1 MKKFKRLFAVILS
14 LAMVLGMSLTS
25 FAANP
30 AKITVSLPKE
40 AEDAKVTYVQIVKP
54 DPASASGWAF
64 VEGYED
70 LGITIDDL
78 LAAGETETS
87 GNKANDNKNAAAGTI
102 NTTEKLGAALD
113 KVDMSNA
120 AEAKSDGTIDVTEAG
135 LYVIRAEK
143 TGWTFTRMLAY
154 VAYQEGSQQLVADT
168 KVSAKGAKDEVTKEL
183 NDPILDDGG
192 KDTGSDKGESVAT
205 TDTVKY
211 KVTQRYPYY
220 DADQKNKKFIITD
233 TLTRG
238 EFAEDVAQKLQV
250 VIKSGNADESDKTL
264 VAGTDYKITRN
275 SDTKITLDLGTF
287 EDSNYYNS
295 AYAGKQVE
303 ITYDVKVTE
312 VTWERPLENDVESTT
327 SKDTPAGGSDVELG
341 DPEDNTSKFKIISP
355 SVKADIQKLGENA
368 VKLAGAEFT
377 LYVKPEDAAEVTHV
391 YSVDAATG
399 KGKIEKLENGA
410 VPSDSQVGLKVVETK
425 ETKGDEGIALFD
437 SLDAQKE
444 YYVVETKA
452 PEGYSLNTEAYKL
465 NMPEITETIETD
477 KTIDGVKYDMVTT
490 YTVDSDKVTINGRD
504 EGDRTITDT
513 KLASL
518 PSTGGIGTTIFTI
531 GGCLIMVVAA
541 ALFFASRRKSAK

>member
-1 MKKFKRLFAVILS
+1 M
-14 LAMVLGMSLTS
+14 
-25 FAANP
+25 P
-30 AKITVSLPKE
+30 
-40 AEDAKVTYVQIVKP
+40 
-54 DPASASGWAF
+54 
-64 VEGYED
+64 
-70 LGITIDDL
+70 
-78 LAAGETETS
+78 
-87 GNKANDNKNAAAGTI
+87 
-102 NTTEKLGAALD
+102 
-113 KVDMSNA
+113 
-120 AEAKSDGTIDVTEAG
+120 
-135 LYVIRAEK
+135 
-143 TGWTFTRMLAY
+143 
-154 VAYQEGSQQLVADT
+154 
-168 KVSAKGAKDEVTKEL
+168 KGAKDGVTKEL
-183 NDPILDDGG
+183 NDPILDADGE
-192 KDTGSDKGESVAT
+192 DTGSDKGESVAT

-238 EFAEDVAQKLQV
+238 EFAEDVAEKLQV
-250 VIKSGNADESDKTL
+250 VIKGVNGSDKTL

-275 SDTKITLDLGTF
+275 SDAKITLDLGTF
-287 EDSNYYNS
+287 GDSNYYNS

-312 VTWERPLENDVESTT
+312 VTWEWPLENDVESIT

-368 VKLAGAEFT
+368 DKLAGAEFT
-377 LYVKPEDAAEVTHV
+377 LYVKPENAAEVTHV

-425 ETKGDEGIALFD
+425 ATKGADGIALFD

-465 NMPEITETIETD
+465 NMPEITETKETN

-490 YTVDSDKVTINGRD
+490 YTVDSDKVTIDGRD
-504 EGDRTITDT
+504 KEGDRTITDT

-531 GGCLIMVVAA
+531 GGCLIMIVAA
-541 ALFFASRRKSAK
+541 ALFFASRRKASK

>member
-25 FAANP
+25 FAADP
-30 AKITVSLPKE
+30 AKITVSLPKG
-40 AEDAKVTYVQIVKP
+40 AEDATVTYVQIVKP

-64 VEGYED
+64 VEGYEN
-70 LGITIDDL
+70 LGITIDEL
-78 LAAGETETS
+78 LAAGKTETS
-87 GNKANDNKNAAAGTI
+87 ENKANDNKNAAAGTI

-120 AEAKSDGTIDVTEAG
+120 TPAKSDGTIDVTEAG

-168 KVSAKGAKDEVTKEL
+168 KVSAKGAKDGVTKEL
-183 NDPILDDGG
+183 NDPILDADGT
-192 KDTGSDKGESVAT
+192 DTGSDKGESVAT

-238 EFAEDVAQKLQV
+238 EFAEDVAEKLQV
-250 VIKSGNADESDKTL
+250 VIKSGNANGSDKTL

-312 VTWERPLENDVESTT
+312 VTWEWPLENDVESTT

-355 SVKADIQKLGENA
+355 SVKADIQKLGENKD
-368 VKLAGAEFT
+368 KLAGAEFT

-399 KGKIEKLENGA
+399 KGKIEKLENSA
-410 VPSDSQVGLKVVETK
+410 VPSGQVGLKVVETK
-425 ETKGDEGIALFD
+425 ETEGADGIALFD

-477 KTIDGVKYDMVTT
+477 KTIDGVKYDTVTT
-490 YTVDSDKVTINGRD
+490 YTVDSDKVTIDGRT

>member
-25 FAANP
+25 FAADP
-30 AKITVSLPKE
+30 AKITVSLPKG
-40 AEDAKVTYVQIVKP
+40 AEDATVTYVQIVKP

-64 VEGYED
+64 VEGYEN
-70 LGITIDDL
+70 LGITIDEL
-78 LAAGETETS
+78 LAAGKTETS
-87 GNKANDNKNAAAGTI
+87 ENKANDNKNAAAGTI

-120 AEAKSDGTIDVTEAG
+120 TPAKSDGTIDVTEAG

-168 KVSAKGAKDEVTKEL
+168 KVSAKGAKDGVTKEL
-183 NDPILDDGG
+183 NDPILDADGT
-192 KDTGSDKGESVAT
+192 DTGSDKGESVAT

-220 DADQKNKKFIITD
+220 DADQKNKMFIITD

-238 EFAEDVAQKLQV
+238 EFAEDVAEKLQV
-250 VIKSGNADESDKTL
+250 VIKSGNANGSDKTL

-275 SDTKITLDLGTF
+275 SDTNITLDLGTF
-287 EDSNYYNS
+287 EDSIYYNS

-312 VTWERPLENDVESTT
+312 VTWEWPLENDVESTT

-355 SVKADIQKLGENA
+355 SVKADIQKLGENKD
-368 VKLAGAEFT
+368 KLAGAEFT

-399 KGKIEKLENGA
+399 KGKIEKLENSA
-410 VPSDSQVGLKVVETK
+410 VPSGQVGLKVVETK
-425 ETKGDEGIALFD
+425 ETEGADGIALFD

-477 KTIDGVKYDMVTT
+477 KTIDGVKYDTVTT
-490 YTVDSDKVTINGRD
+490 YTVDSDKVTIDGRT

>member
-64 VEGYED
+64 VEGYEN
-70 LGITIDDL
+70 LGITIDEL
-78 LAAGETETS
+78 LAAGKTETS
-87 GNKANDNKNAAAGTI
+87 GNKANDNKNAEAGTI

-120 AEAKSDGTIDVTEAG
+120 TPAKSDGTIDVTEAG

-168 KVSAKGAKDEVTKEL
+168 KVSAKGAKDGVTKEL
-183 NDPILDDGG
+183 NDPILDADGE
-192 KDTGSDKGESVAT
+192 DTGSDKGESVAT

-238 EFAEDVAQKLQV
+238 EFAEDVAEKLQV
-250 VIKSGNADESDKTL
+250 VIKGVNGSDKTL

-275 SDTKITLDLGTF
+275 SDAKITLDLGTF

-312 VTWERPLENDVESTT
+312 VTWEWPLENDVESTT

-341 DPEDNTSKFKIISP
+341 DPGDNTSKFKIISP

-368 VKLAGAEFT
+368 DKLAGAEFT
-377 LYVKPEDAAEVTHV
+377 LYVKPENAAEVTHV

-425 ETKGDEGIALFD
+425 ATKGADGIALFD

-465 NMPEITETIETD
+465 NMPEITETKETN

-490 YTVDSDKVTINGRD
+490 YTVDSDKVTIDGRD
-504 EGDRTITDT
+504 KEGDRTITDT

>member
-25 FAANP
+25 FAADP
-30 AKITVSLPKE
+30 AKITVSLPKG
-40 AEDAKVTYVQIVKP
+40 AEDATVTYVQIVKP

-64 VEGYED
+64 VEGYEN
-70 LGITIDDL
+70 LGITIDEL
-78 LAAGETETS
+78 LAAGKTETS
-87 GNKANDNKNAAAGTI
+87 ENKANDNKNAAAGTI

-120 AEAKSDGTIDVTEAG
+120 TPAKSDGTIDVTEAG

-168 KVSAKGAKDEVTKEL
+168 KVSAKGAKDGVTKEL
-183 NDPILDDGG
+183 NDPILDADGT
-192 KDTGSDKGESVAT
+192 DTGSDKGESVAT

-238 EFAEDVAQKLQV
+238 EFAEDVAEKLQV
-250 VIKSGNADESDKTL
+250 VIKSGNANGSDKTL

-312 VTWERPLENDVESTT
+312 VTWEWPLENDVESTT

-355 SVKADIQKLGENA
+355 SVKADIQKLGENKD
-368 VKLAGAEFT
+368 KLAGAEFT

-399 KGKIEKLENGA
+399 KGKIEKLENSA
-410 VPSDSQVGLKVVETK
+410 VPSGQVGVKVVETK
-425 ETKGDEGIALFD
+425 ETEGADGIALFD

-477 KTIDGVKYDMVTT
+477 KTIDGVKYDTVTT
-490 YTVDSDKVTINGRD
+490 YTVDSDKVTIDGRT